1 MRVAFITLGC
11 KVNSYESDAIANMF
25 SERGAQI
32 VDSKDQFDACII
44 NTCSVTNQAT
54 AKSRKLI
61 RSAIRNNPNAIIAVI
76 GCYSQM
82 AKDEVLAIDGVDI
95 VLGNI
100 NKQNVVDLVFNKA
113 KNQAIISEV
122 KDILNHH
129 EFEKLNPVNFN
140 RTRAFLKIEDGCNN
154 FCSYCIIPYTRGP
167 VRSKKACDVIQDI
180 NQIVSNGYK
189 EIVLSG
195 IHTGRYQDDDVDF
208 TKLIKRILF
217 ETKVER
223 LRISS
228 IELNEITD
236 EFLLLMK
243 NNRVLAD
250 HLHLPLQ
257 AGSNHVLKLMNRHYT
272 REEFI
277 NRIED
282 IRKVRPNISITTD
295 IIVGF
300 PEETDED
307 FKDTLDL
314 CKEVGFAKI
323 HAFPFSL
330 RAGTKA
336 CTLKQVQDQIKSN
349 RMDELLKLDQ
359 KLMLDYYQ
367 KFINHEFDIIVE
379 DRHNDYLLGH
389 SSNYLP
395 ILIPYQDNLE
405 GKMIKV
411 KIIRIEN
418 DKIYGEILI
427 D

>member
-61 RSAIRNNPNAIIAVI
+61 RSAIRNNPNAIIAII

-122 KDILNHH
+122 KNILNHH

>member
-25 SERGAQI
+25 LERGAQI

-61 RSAIRNNPNAIIAVI
+61 RSAIRNNPNAIIAII

-122 KDILNHH
+122 KNILNHH

-257 AGSNHVLKLMNRHYT
+257 AGSNHVLKLMYRHYT